1 LATHK
6 SALKR
11 TRQNK
16 TRRLRNVN
24 HKTRAR
30 NVVKDIRAAL
40 AENKSDEALVKLNT
54 AVSLLQQTASKGVI
68 HRNKASRTI
77 SRLTRQVN
85 RLMSEK
91 GS

>member
-1 LATHK
+1 MATHK

-11 TRQNK
+11 MRQNK
-16 TRRLRNVN
+16 TRRLRNMN

-30 NVVKDIRAAL
+30 NVVRELRTAL
-40 AENKSDEALVKLNT
+40 ADNKADQASDKLNS

-68 HRNKASRTI
+68 HKNKASRTI

-85 RLMSEK
+85 RLASEK
-91 GS
+91 EG

>member
-16 TRRLRNVN
+16 TRRLRNMN

-40 AENKSDEALVKLNT
+40 AENKPDQALEKLNT
-54 AVSLLQQTASKGVI
+54 AVSLLQKTASKRVI
-68 HRNKASRTI
+68 HKNKAARTI

-85 RLMSEK
+85 RVTSEK

>member
-1 LATHK
+1 MATHK

-16 TRRLRNVN
+16 IRRLRNMN

-40 AENKSDEALVKLNT
+40 AENKPDQALEKLNT
-54 AVSLLQQTASKGVI
+54 AVSLLQKTASKGVV
-68 HRNKASRTI
+68 HRNKAARTI

-85 RLMSEK
+85 RVTSEK

>member
-1 LATHK
+1 MATHR

-16 TRRLRNVN
+16 VRRLRNLS

-30 NVVKDIRAAL
+30 KVVKDLR
-40 AENKSDEALVKLNT
+40 T
-54 AVSLLQQTASKGVI
+54 AVAQNNADQALERLNSAVSILQKTASKGVI
-68 HRNKASRTI
+68 HKNKASRTI

-85 RLMSEK
+85 RLSSEK
-91 GS
+91 KP